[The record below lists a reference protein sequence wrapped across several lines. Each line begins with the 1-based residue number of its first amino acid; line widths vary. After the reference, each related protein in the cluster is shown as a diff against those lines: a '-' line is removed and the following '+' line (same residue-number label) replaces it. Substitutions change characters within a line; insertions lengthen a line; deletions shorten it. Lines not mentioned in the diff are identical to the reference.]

1 MTMPRNV
8 FISYAREDASYCDTL
23 LRYLKF
29 LEIKGLITVWHDGVI
44 VPGSGWDVE
53 IKKHVNEAEI
63 ILLLVSNDFLISDY
77 INKVELKQALALRNG
92 KRARVIP
99 IVIPIIIKRCAWE
112 ESALG
117 ELKLEALPLSPD
129 RNIKPVSSWDDEN
142 DAYVNIQEGIGKT
155 IAFLNKNVPV
165 PDNINSVQPGA
176 APPSPNTPE
185 DEYYRLY
192 GLGGLRTDPLIQNF
206 KVSRTGDT
214 HNVSAIQFLWADAL
228 HGNTI
233 DAEHI
238 KDQEALR
245 IRFHHKGGW
254 GCNIAIRCQD
264 TLACHNINRLRY
276 LSFDVR
282 IPLEEIHN
290 NPELELLSE
299 VGIALR
305 IVDGRLQHWEYA
317 LSPNQYYILPVNKTE
332 WGGKSVKV
340 DLHDFSRWH
349 QFTSDGNIKVN
360 YQGPNFSIIA
370 SVILMFGSPDQ
381 TPGEPRPGR
390 GIIDIRE
397 LKLTDI

>member
-1 MTMPRNV
+1 MTTPRKV
-8 FISYAREDASYCDTL
+8 FVSYAHEDINYCTEL
-23 LRYLKF
+23 VKYLKL
-29 LEIKGLITVWHDGVI
+29 LEIDGLIAVWDDGEI
-44 VPGSGWDVE
+44 VPGTDWDIE

-63 ILLLVSNDFLISDY
+63 MLLLVSNDFLISDY
-77 INKVELKQALALRNG
+77 INKVELEQSLVRHNDN
-92 KRARVIP
+92 RTR
-99 IVIPIIIKRCAWE
+99 VIPIIIKSCAWE
-112 ESALG
+112 NSSLG
-117 ELKLEALPLSPD
+117 KLQALPLNPK
-129 RNIKPVSSWDDEN
+129 REIKPVSSWKDKDY
-142 DAYVNIQEGIGKT
+142 AYFNIQEGVGKT
-155 IAFLNKNVPV
+155 IAFLNKNA
-165 PDNINSVQPGA
+165 PGESP
-176 APPSPNTPE
+176 PPSPNTAE

-206 KVSRTGDT
+206 NVSRTGDT

-245 IRFHHKGGW
+245 IRFNHKGGW

-264 TLACHNINRLRY
+264 ALACHNINRLRY

-282 IPLEEIHN
+282 IPLEEIQKK
-290 NPELELLSE
+290 PKLELLNE

-360 YQGPNFSIIA
+360 YQGPDFSIIA

-397 LKLTDI
+397 FKLTDI